1 MAEAHVLHFDQLPR
15 VDRGGGVETVPL
27 AGARLGAQNI
37 STGVT
42 RFPEGAAIP
51 LHTHNVEEAVTLLE
65 GEGMAEIDGKLVPV
79 KPWDT
84 TYVPAGVPHRFIN
97 RGQGRMT
104 ILWVYGGTR
113 VTRTFVETGKTV
125 EQLSEDDLAA
135 R

>member
-1 MAEAHVLHFDQLPR
+1 MAQAHVLRFDELPR
-15 VDRGGGVETVPL
+15 VARGGGVETVPL
-27 AGARLGAQNI
+27 AGPRVGAQGI

-42 RFPEGAAIP
+42 RFPPGAAVP

-65 GEGMAEIDGKLVPV
+65 GEATAEVNGQLVPV

-84 TYVPAGVPHRFIN
+84 TYVPAGVPHRFLN
-97 RGQGRMT
+97 TGPGRMS

-113 VTRTFVETGKTV
+113 VTRTFVETGETV
-125 EQLSEDDLAA
+125 EQLSEHDLV